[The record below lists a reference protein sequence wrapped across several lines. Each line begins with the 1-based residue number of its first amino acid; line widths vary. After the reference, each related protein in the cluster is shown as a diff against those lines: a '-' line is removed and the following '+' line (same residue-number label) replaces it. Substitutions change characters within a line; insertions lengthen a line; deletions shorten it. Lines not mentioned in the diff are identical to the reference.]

1 MLHNMTQ
8 TTFFLYI
15 ISTMDRLPIG
25 LPKDDNHPNYQ
36 RGLELF
42 NDNDLPS
49 CLRSSCLALLTEQEI
64 RSHPLTSVCNP
75 SPNKKRLLEQVSH
88 INALHAIS
96 SPQKQSVV
104 GKLTQAYFES
114 KHNLE
119 SSFGIPDS
127 NIKPTI
133 INRNNSLSLN
143 EQTSHVVVRSC
154 DTRSIQPDPRTRR
167 ISQVWLN
174 LPHVQYERLGDAMS
188 ALGPTIT
195 QIKKTM
201 RMIYL
206 YQSTG
211 AN

>member
-1 MLHNMTQ
+1 M
-8 TTFFLYI
+8 I
-15 ISTMDRLPIG
+15 IIPIIRH
-25 LPKDDNHPNYQ
+25 D
-36 RGLELF
+36 LELF
-42 NDNDLPS
+42 NDNNLSS
-49 CLRSSCLALLTEQEI
+49 CSRSSCLALLTEQEI
-64 RSHPLTSVCNP
+64 RSHLLTSVCNP

-133 INRNNSLSLN
+133 FNRNNSRSLN

-154 DTRSIQPDPRTRR
+154 EPRSIQPEPPTRR
-167 ISQVWLN
+167 TSQVW
-174 LPHVQYERLGDAMS
+174 
-188 ALGPTIT
+188 
-195 QIKKTM
+195 
-201 RMIYL
+201 
-206 YQSTG
+206 
-211 AN
+211 